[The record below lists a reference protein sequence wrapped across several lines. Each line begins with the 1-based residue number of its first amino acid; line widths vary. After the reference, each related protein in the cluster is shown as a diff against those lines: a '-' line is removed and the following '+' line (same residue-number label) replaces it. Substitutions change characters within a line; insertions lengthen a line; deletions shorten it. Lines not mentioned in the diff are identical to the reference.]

1 MPYGIYRLTFL
12 PQDNSRR
19 LVFASVS
26 TCEDGNEK
34 ESTNHYPV
42 KVLAGMN
49 QVSHVLED
57 ILDWLIPKSKLRSV
71 KGVLPKLV
79 FDATAYF
86 IWQER
91 NLSIFQKKK
100 RSKDQVVDILVATVR
115 LKLLSF
121 RFKKSKNVDVLLE
134 KWNLP
139 MYLVRDA
146 G

>member
-1 MPYGIYRLTFL
+1 
-12 PQDNSRR
+12 
-19 LVFASVS
+19 
-26 TCEDGNEK
+26 
-34 ESTNHYPV
+34 
-42 KVLAGMN
+42 MN

-79 FDATAYF
+79 SDATAYF